1 MKKVLLVFLLAF
13 ALVMTACGN
22 ETSTPATEAE
32 ADADTTVEDTG
43 ADNAPSS
50 DAEVN
55 LKATHA
61 VAPTH
66 PYHMGLEK
74 FAEIVAEKTDGRVK
88 IDIFHSGQLG
98 NERDSIEGLQLG
110 TVDIA
115 VSSTAPIGTFV
126 KDFQMLDLPFIFE
139 DYATADEQLDGE
151 LGQALLAKLE
161 PLGVIGGAFWENGFR
176 EITTSEDWGPIE
188 SVEDLK
194 GLKIRTQESE
204 VHMNAFKE
212 LGADPTPMA
221 FSEVFTSLQ
230 SGVLDAQE
238 NPVPIIYNN
247 KLYEAQ
253 ANLSLTNHFYSPST
267 ILFSKKMFDGLDAET
282 QQIFMDAA
290 KEAALYEREQIR
302 KQEAEQVGLLK
313 EEGMNI
319 VEPDTTAF
327 REAVQPVYEQYQN
340 EFDAELM
347 NLLLK

>member
-1 MKKVLLVFLLAF
+1 M
-13 ALVMTACGN
+13 
-22 ETSTPATEAE
+22 
-32 ADADTTVEDTG
+32 
-43 ADNAPSS
+43 
-50 DAEVN
+50 
-55 LKATHA
+55 H
-61 VAPTH
+61 
-66 PYHMGLEK
+66 
-74 FAEIVAEKTDGRVK
+74 
-88 IDIFHSGQLG
+88 
-98 NERDSIEGLQLG
+98 
-110 TVDIA
+110 
-115 VSSTAPIGTFV
+115 
-126 KDFQMLDLPFIFE
+126 
-139 DYATADEQLDGE
+139 
-151 LGQALLAKLE
+151 
-161 PLGVIGGAFWENGFR
+161 
-176 EITTSEDWGPIE
+176 
-188 SVEDLK
+188 
-194 GLKIRTQESE
+194 RT
-204 VHMNAFKE
+204 
-212 LGADPTPMA
+212 
-221 FSEVFTSLQ
+221 
-230 SGVLDAQE
+230 GVLDAQE